1 MKNISFRYLT
11 LATLAGAVFTFG
23 SNAVHAQTQSYPN
36 KPIQLVIPFAPGDTD
51 RMVRP
56 FSDKM
61 GEFLGQ
67 TVVMNFKP
75 GAGGAVGAGQVANS
89 KPDGYTI
96 VGTSPG
102 SIVVVPLANKDVTY
116 STESFEPIAALS
128 EGGFMLVV
136 PSSSTIKDM
145 KDLVAVSK
153 QSPGKLTFST
163 SGSKGITHMLAE
175 ILAQDIKVKWT
186 HIPYQGSGPAIT
198 ALLGGHVDM
207 ASTAIGPAQAHI
219 AAGTLRPLAVFGDT
233 RLNAFPNVPTLK
245 ELGYNIGSPV
255 YYGILAPK
263 GTPKEIINA
272 IYDAAKKSVDKY
284 NAQISENLSTLGAQ
298 IGLLGPKEY
307 SEYLAKQKELFAQG
321 VKLVE

>member
-1 MKNISFRYLT
+1 MRNKSLFSLT
-11 LATLAGAVFTFG
+11 FATLLGAASLIGHT
-23 SNAVHAQTQSYPN
+23 SAHAQAQAFPN

-51 RMVRP
+51 RMLRP

-67 TVVMNFKP
+67 SVVMNFKP

-116 STESFEPIAALS
+116 STDSFEPIAALS

-136 PSSSTIKDM
+136 QSSSALKNM
-145 KDLVAVSK
+145 KDLVAFSK

-207 ASTAIGPAQAHI
+207 ASTAIGPAQPHI
-219 AAGTLRPLAVFGDT
+219 AAGTLRPLAVFGET
-233 RLNAFPNVPTLK
+233 RLNAFPDVPTLK

-255 YYGILAPK
+255 FYGILAPK
-263 GTPKEIINA
+263 GTPKEVVDA
-272 IYDAAKKSVDKY
+272 IYLAAKKSVDKY
-284 NAQISENLSTLGAQ
+284 NAQITENLSTLGAQ

-307 SEYLAKQKELFAQG
+307 AEYLKKQKELFAQG
-321 VKLVE
+321 VKLVD

>member
-1 MKNISFRYLT
+1 MRTKSFFSLT
-11 LATLAGAVFTFG
+11 FSTLIGAASLFG
-23 SNAVHAQTQSYPN
+23 YASAHAQAQTFPN

-51 RMVRP
+51 RMLRP

-136 PSSSTIKDM
+136 QSSSALKNM
-145 KDLVAVSK
+145 KDLVAFSK

-207 ASTAIGPAQAHI
+207 ASTAIGPAQPHI
-219 AAGTLRPLAVFGDT
+219 AAGTLRPLAVFGET
-233 RLNAFPNVPTLK
+233 RLNAFPDVPTLK

-255 YYGILAPK
+255 FYGILAPK
-263 GTPKEIINA
+263 GTPKEVVDA
-272 IYDAAKKSVDKY
+272 IYLAAKKSVDKY
-284 NAQISENLSTLGAQ
+284 NAQITENLSTLGAQ

-307 SEYLAKQKELFAQG
+307 GEYLKKQKELFAQG